1 MSLTSCVK
9 MVCPPVFPYKK
20 YPGVSIAFQ
29 MAHLYVISRSDA
41 PGLLKVGRSDN
52 PERRALD
59 LQAGHCFWIVV
70 QAVVNG
76 HGDCEREVHRLLQ
89 HVRMDG
95 PGREWFRADL
105 PGVLET
111 IATAARS
118 SRESQR
124 VPMVV
129 DDCNMDNAATLG
141 FTNNVA
147 EASSAA
153 EVRRGISTTGGL
165 SMSQVHAALVGDG
178 LEECAQ
184 NYIVTTMSSQPVRSK
199 KRVYK
204 RGVDGMFAVL
214 VQTPLDDQC
223 CHNQLGISDC
233 E

>member
-1 MSLTSCVK
+1 
-9 MVCPPVFPYKK
+9 
-20 YPGVSIAFQ
+20 
-29 MAHLYVISRSDA
+29 MAHLYVMSRSDA
-41 PGLLKVGRSDN
+41 PGLVKVGRSDN

-59 LQAGHCFWIVV
+59 LQSGHCFWIVV
-70 QAVVNG
+70 QAIVNG
-76 HGDCEREVHRLLQ
+76 RGGCEREMHRLLQ
-89 HVRMDG
+89 HVRVDG

-105 PGVLET
+105 PGVLVT
-111 IATAARS
+111 IAAAVQHTVNQ
-118 SRESQR
+118 ESQP
-124 VPMVV
+124 VPMTVECCNV
-129 DDCNMDNAATLG
+129 DIEATLG

>member
-9 MVCPPVFPYKK
+9 MVCPPVLPYKK

-52 PERRALD
+52 PERCALD
-59 LQAGHCFWIVV
+59 LQSGHCFWIVV

-76 HGDCEREVHRLLQ
+76 HGDCKREVHRLLQ

-95 PGREWFRADL
+95 PGREWFWADL

-147 EASSAA
+147 EASTAA
-153 EVRRGISTTGGL
+153 EVRRGISVVSGL

-178 LEECAQ
+178 LEEHNQHFTVSNPPC
-184 NYIVTTMSSQPVRSK
+184 QPVRTS

-204 RGVDGMFAVL
+204 RGVNGMFAAL
-214 VQTPLDDQC
+214 VQTLVAEDAMDDEHMAQ
-223 CHNQLGISDC
+223 G